1 MKHRLILLL
10 SCLVTGAPSTAW
22 AQDAGQWGVVVAA
35 PGSAGV
41 LWQLSDRWAIRG
53 DVDYHYSK
61 NVFETGGASFTFNN
75 EVVQAG
81 GTTSRSESSTHSAG
95 VGLSALVTVHRTDA
109 LRLYLAPRIAVN
121 FASTLSESTVAT
133 TLPPGIPADVIR
145 GLVRSQTVEDSSATP
160 AGGVS
165 FGAST
170 TIGTR
175 FGVFGE
181 AGVLYSRHESSPSAT
196 VASTSI
202 GLSTMK
208 RTGFGTT
215 GRVGVML
222 LF

>member
-1 MKHRLILLL
+1 MKHRLLLL
-10 SCLVTGAPSTAW
+10 WSLVVIGASSPAS

-53 DVDYHYSK
+53 DVDYNYSK
-61 NVFETGGASFTFNN
+61 NVLETGGGAFTFNN
-75 EVVQAG
+75 EVVQFG
-81 GTTSRSESSTHSAG
+81 GTTSRNESSTHSAV
-95 VGLSALVTVHRTDA
+95 VGLSVLVTVHRNDA

-121 FASTLSESTVAT
+121 FASTLSESTIAT
-133 TLPPGIPADVIR
+133 TLPPGFPADVTR

-160 AGGVS
+160 AGGAS

-181 AGVLYSRHESSPSAT
+181 AGVFYSRHESSPSAT
-196 VASTSI
+196 VSSTSI
-202 GLSTMK
+202 GLTTIR

-215 GRVGVML
+215 GRAGVMV